1 MVDASETSLKTAWHL
16 DFRLQTRCVRH
27 CPASPK
33 VPEYDKPPP
42 PIAHPQIFPYLC
54 YMRLLKPIVSLLM
67 ALMVSVTSL
76 GLTVSTHSC
85 DVSGVSEMRIGHLK
99 ACCKMADGDGFRAE
113 PCCKVTANLVKLAT
127 VSRPTLANPLDGL
140 APVVYLP
147 APVTPTISTWTAIA
161 HSLKRPPE
169 SPPLPPRG
177 NDSQALFAQFLI

>member
-1 MVDASETSLKTAWHL
+1 
-16 DFRLQTRCVRH
+16 
-27 CPASPK
+27 
-33 VPEYDKPPP
+33 
-42 PIAHPQIFPYLC
+42 
-54 YMRLLKPIVSLLM
+54 MRLLKPVVSLLM

-127 VSRPTLANPLDGL
+127 VSKPSLIDHLGGL
-140 APVVYLP
+140 SSIHFVP
-147 APVTPTISTWTAIA
+147 APTITATA
-161 HSLKRPPE
+161 VWVAMARTLRLPPE

-177 NDSQALFAQFLI
+177 NQPQAFLAQFLI